1 MSEPEKPLRWLRKQG
16 GEWHWAA
23 DYLVQALEPDHI
35 KSLAPNP
42 FTRLDT
48 YESVVS
54 VIRKLQRERPDVVF
68 RLQGTIRQ
76 RRYRSDSNGRKPLT
90 LTLSKETISKLT
102 SLARRH
108 KVSEAALV
116 TRLITQEGEAVE
128 IQKNYEKQLKT
139 AVALERK
146 NGQQRAAFLTAQRDE
161 TLKHLK
167 RCLELL
173 ARWELMWP
181 EDKPPAA
188 SDDDIKQL
196 VEPRMKEL
204 NNALTYIAFRDT
216 ITTEREHS

>member
-1 MSEPEKPLRWLRKQG
+1 MSEHEKPLKWLREHE
-16 GEWHWAA
+16 GEWRWAA
-23 DYLVQALEPDHI
+23 DYLVEALGPEHI

-42 FTRLDT
+42 STRLET

-54 VIRKLQRERPDVVF
+54 VIRKLQRERPELVF

-90 LTLSKETISKLT
+90 FTLSNETITKLT

-108 KVSEAALV
+108 KVSEATLITA
-116 TRLITQEGEAVE
+116 LITQEGEALE
-128 IQKNYEKQLKT
+128 TQKNYEKQLKT

-146 NGQQRAAFLTAQRDE
+146 NGQQRAAFLTAQLDE
-161 TLKHLK
+161 ALKHLE
-167 RCLELL
+167 RCLELV

-181 EDKPPAA
+181 DDKPPTA
-188 SDDDIKQL
+188 SDDDIKKR

-204 NNALTYIAFRDT
+204 KDALAYIAFRDT
-216 ITTEREHS
+216 LTTERPMP